1 MRKRQLTKRAVFVA
15 ICLTVVVIWQ
25 RQWLTDNNDTDEI
38 VVQAPADSLP
48 GLDSETQRMIYRQTD
63 YPRIQGKQKSDLAAE
78 RFAFN
83 RTTPINAFIKRDE
96 NENKSDQTENWHT
109 VEKNEFQT
117 STTEVYKN
125 SRTPIKND
133 IGQVANNSDREID
146 EGTSNIDKVLEE
158 ENLVYTPKPTKVPRD
173 HDIRALSTPKFVPKT
188 LPEDEVLNK
197 VKEDISNE
205 DDDELAGFIAQQNFR
220 RRGEEYS
227 QNASAYLRNKGKEL
241 ESGKKSEIIKSKPQ
255 DSLPPVENVLL
266 KMNGIVIK
274 DDSSDFLGQMPV
286 FVDDLPIL
294 NNSIPSVDRI
304 PQKEEETSEI
314 TSQKP
319 SAAME
324 EEILSDKEED
334 NSQDQNID
342 PLMDGVVILGNVS
355 ATRKYAVFS
364 TTTENRDSLS
374 YIFYIPLT
382 ILAWKRVGFDSVVI
396 IVGAK
401 DEWDADPLLYH
412 VLSTARHLDCVVIF
426 LEPRPEKSV
435 MISQVA
441 RIFAANILRSTFR
454 GIDNVYMVTSDA
466 DIWPIYGDVYNLS
479 PGKRILSLNSDCCAP
494 FNHRRTSYKMLPMA
508 NIGMTVRSWRQI
520 TRKFGDSPKTIDD
533 ILTYFVQEFGTVA
546 LRPVQKGDNV
556 GWYLDQ
562 MMISI
567 LISKWIKERGAKT
580 VKFVPRDVGVDRID
594 RAGWSF
600 GQNSIEDK
608 VDAHLLLEAYI
619 PGVWVRVTHLLR
631 AMYGD
636 MTKRYVWCV
645 DYYETFQRLFLEKY
659 RSNRRT

>member
-1 MRKRQLTKRAVFVA
+1 MEMRKRQLTKRAVFVA
-15 ICLTVVVIWQ
+15 ICLTVVVIWH
-25 RQWLTDNNDTDEI
+25 RQWLTDINDTAEI
-38 VVQAPADSLP
+38 LVQTAPDSLP
-48 GLDSETQRMIYRQTD
+48 RLDSETQRMVYRRTD
-63 YPRIQGKQKSDLAAE
+63 YPRIQGKHTSDFAAE

-83 RTTPINAFIKRDE
+83 LTTPINAFIKRDE
-96 NENKSDQTENWHT
+96 KENQSDQIENWHT
-109 VEKNEFQT
+109 VKNNEFQT

-133 IGQVANNSDREID
+133 IGQVAKNSDREID
-146 EGTSNIDKVLEE
+146 EDTSNIEKVFEE
-158 ENLVYTPKPTKVPRD
+158 ENLVHTPKPVKAPTD
-173 HDIRALSTPKFVPKT
+173 HDIRAPSTPKFVPTT
-188 LPEDEVLNK
+188 LPEYEVLNK
-197 VKEDISNE
+197 VKEDISNEE

-227 QNASAYLRNKGKEL
+227 QNASAYLRNEAKEL
-241 ESGKKSEIIKSKPQ
+241 ESRKKSEIIESKPH
-255 DSLPPVENVLL
+255 DAENVLL

-294 NNSIPSVDRI
+294 NNSLPSVNRI
-304 PQKEEETSEI
+304 LQKEEETPKI
-314 TSQKP
+314 PSQKP
-319 SAAME
+319 SAATE
-324 EEILSDKEED
+324 EEILSDREED
-334 NSQDQNID
+334 KSQDENID

-382 ILAWKRVGFDSVVI
+382 VLAWKRVGFDSVVI

-401 DEWDADPLLYH
+401 DEWDADPLFYH
-412 VLSTARHLDCVVIF
+412 VLSTAQRLDCIMIF

-454 GIDNVYMVTSDA
+454 GIDDVYMVTSDA
-466 DIWPIYGDVYNLS
+466 DIWPIYGDVYNLP
-479 PGKRILSLNSDCCAP
+479 PGKRILSLNSDCCTP
-494 FNHRRTSYKMLPMA
+494 FNHRGTSYKMLPMA
-508 NIGMTVRSWRQI
+508 NIGMTVRSWRHI

-546 LRPVQKGDNV
+546 LRPVHKGDNV

-567 LISKWIKERGAKT
+567 LISKWIKERGVKT